1 VVSHNCRK
9 QINICCENNVIILSY
24 EILEKMVAKEAKT
37 KLMNLKYENDGMTGL
52 PILQYIVIL

>member
-1 VVSHNCRK
+1 
-9 QINICCENNVIILSY
+9 
-24 EILEKMVAKEAKT
+24 MVAKEAKT